1 VVRAFT
7 DDDDAMQLWLKTE
20 REDASARLAAVLAAP
35 AAWDAPAVPGGVD
48 EAGGADLSSAGS
60 SPLRA
65 PACASGAMRLS
76 LDLLE
81 RVRLVSDPAA
91 QGRAIDEVLLP
102 TLGEFSAQLRA
113 KAAQA
118 MIGAADWESVGAL
131 LATLLFAAPLL
142 EEWQEEPPLAS
153 LDAPRA
159 VFGAVLRGWR
169 EMREELEEHASSTL
183 AADFF
188 HGAGRYVGERR
199 DFRLAAEGEAAGGE
213 GEPLGDLS
221 PALCEPLSL
230 LRSQLAALRA
240 QLPAASLR
248 RAWRSLAEALDTWV
262 YESVVRRSAFS
273 AAGAQRFRRDAQAL
287 VDSFSGVSASAHTA
301 MRRLHEVAIVF
312 GLPPPARA
320 ELLQLAS
327 AGAAALSR
335 RRDELGVHALDGES
349 LSELLASLV
358 VDS

>member
-1 VVRAFT
+1 
-7 DDDDAMQLWLKTE
+7 M
-20 REDASARLAAVLAAP
+20 
-35 AAWDAPAVPGGVD
+35 
-48 EAGGADLSSAGS
+48 
-60 SPLRA
+60 
-65 PACASGAMRLS
+65 
-76 LDLLE
+76 
-81 RVRLVSDPAA
+81 
-91 QGRAIDEVLLP
+91 
-102 TLGEFSAQLRA
+102 
-113 KAAQA
+113 
-118 MIGAADWESVGAL
+118 
-131 LATLLFAAPLL
+131 
-142 EEWQEEPPLAS
+142 
-153 LDAPRA
+153 
-159 VFGAVLRGWR
+159 FGAVLRGWR

-213 GEPLGDLS
+213 G
-221 PALCEPLSL
+221 EPLSL